1 MVLLHKKLKAK
12 ILHCLCFGFQ
22 LDFFIKNAYSVQP
35 GILRSF
41 LLMRK
46 VSLLPTVLLHNDLT
60 ALEIYNSD
68 VHSVCFNSFCQH
80 YDFETLEFLLELIVI
95 ISVSG
100 LECPFLSEKKICAY
114 KCSKKEKLWISF
126 FRTFE
131 EWFDLSA

>member
-1 MVLLHKKLKAK
+1 M
-12 ILHCLCFGFQ
+12 
-22 LDFFIKNAYSVQP
+22 
-35 GILRSF
+35 
-41 LLMRK
+41 
-46 VSLLPTVLLHNDLT
+46 SLLPTVLLHNDLT

-100 LECPFLSEKKICAY
+100 LECPFLSEKKKKKKICAY
-114 KCSKKEKLWISF
+114 KRSKKEKLWISF